1 MNKNKFTSFYCIL
14 IISFLI
20 ISSIVIAKENDNGD
34 PDLCN
39 KFEEKKNKWETKW
52 ENKEEE
58 DKNWGDK
65 WEIKRQNKIDKLND
79 LTDKFCD
86 ECEEDDDDENDDE
99 NNNDNDDN
107 NDDNEGNKNNKLKNS
122 NYKTINEPPIADTS
136 AGEPYIGF
144 INENILFNGSNSYD
158 PDGYIVEFIWNFN
171 DGTIK
176 NGEIV
181 YNLFNE
187 DGEYE
192 VLLSVVDNDGSI
204 NSTKTIAIIIKPNNP
219 PSKPTINAKSE
230 GIIDILY
237 DFSVLSYDLDNDDI
251 SYYID
256 WGDGQNSKSQFVKN
270 GTEMIFQYSWNKSGI
285 YTISVRT
292 YDGYT
297 FSEITEFEINIGI
310 NTASILSEILLF
322 IFLIIILISIYLLI
336 SHRNK
341 EKPKKI

>member
-1 MNKNKFTSFYCIL
+1 MNKNRFTSFYCIL

-20 ISSIVIAKENDNGD
+20 ISSIVIAKENDNGN

-39 KFEEKKNKWETKW
+39 KFEEKKNKWEIKW

-58 DKNWGDK
+58 DKDWGDK
-65 WEIKRQNKIDKLND
+65 WEIKRQNKIDKLDD

-86 ECEEDDDDENDDE
+86 ECEEDDDEYDDE
-99 NNNDNDDN
+99 DNNDK
-107 NDDNEGNKNNKLKNS
+107 DDNEGNNNNKIKTS
-122 NYKTINEPPIADTS
+122 NYKTFNEPPIANTS

-144 INENILFNGSNSYD
+144 IYEDIQFNGSNSYD
-158 PDGYIVEFIWNFN
+158 PDGYIVEFIWEFS

-181 YNLFNE
+181 YNSFNE
-187 DGEYE
+187 EGESK
-192 VLLSVVDNDGSI
+192 VLLSVIDNDGSI

-219 PSKPTINAKSE
+219 PLKPTINAKSE
-230 GIIDILY
+230 GITDILY
-237 DFSVLSYDLDNDDI
+237 DFTVLSYDIDNDDI
-251 SYYID
+251 SYYIN

-270 GTEMIFQYSWNKSGI
+270 GTEMIFQYSWNSSGI
-285 YTISVRT
+285 YTISVKA
-292 YDGYT
+292 YDGYA

-336 SHRNK
+336 SHRNR